1 MKYFEI
7 ITQIDE
13 EFFNYDNAL
22 KIIEDDYPE
31 DSLPTDKYKE
41 RKQRLQNIGIDPE
54 AKIIKLFTLLDNE
67 IKLLRLK
74 QPHFNENLQLQK
86 RETFPSNFISGR
98 ISISHD
104 LLKEK
109 NIPRVL
115 EFPLSAAQYSYSE
128 KSLAFIYQYIL
139 RVLQI
144 SPLNKLDFI
153 LIDPKT
159 IGRSFNFLRP
169 ILNNNFIYNQK
180 ILTITDEIDEAIKLL
195 SSYLENI
202 LQKQLSG
209 YKNWKDYNRDSKSGL
224 LPLKVLVISGYPN
237 QFSSEALLHLD
248 RIIEF
253 GSIAGINTFVMMDK
267 IDEKNKILKEYEEKI
282 IQKSHKIE
290 DFKDEIYNFKSL
302 NSKVV
307 YESIPSKESM
317 LYFLDEI
324 NKAYLKTSTIKDE
337 IDIFWNDNNFWN
349 CSAKDG
355 VSVPIGWDIYED
367 VINFELGFDYSEHHT
382 LIGGRSGSGKSN
394 LVNIIIQNLAYLYS
408 PLEIELFLLD
418 YKEGVEFNSYTTP
431 ILNHAS
437 LIAINSNVSYGVTFL
452 EFIIQIKNERS
463 ELFKSIGVKDY
474 KEYRENSSEPLSR
487 IIIIIDEFQTLF
499 TTKDKDKVEKM
510 FAEILRKG
518 RSFGIHLILS
528 TQTLSG
534 VDITSLSQLKS
545 QIGNRIALT
554 MGDDESRTFLNS
566 DNDAASQLKGKP
578 EGVYND
584 RGGNKSGNKKVF
596 IPFASR
602 ENLETLLNKISKQ
615 SIKNK
620 LKIYD
625 GESLPLLPGKSYFQ
639 NNNQELNLGKKQ
651 DFLETG
657 LIIDFKKE
665 FGNHLLI
672 SGKNKKQKQ
681 NFIDLISLNLVNQ
694 NVYYLHADSEVSY
707 NKKTYGSNIFL
718 QNIDS
723 NSFVIVDSLDLFDE
737 LHPKMN
743 SYGFGNETEDSVAD
757 KFKYLVENG
766 HKQGIFFI
774 IFVDNFKRV
783 KQKVGD
789 FFSLFDYRIGFNLNE
804 EIATSLLS
812 SSMSDMIKNIP
823 NNQAIFSNFVDSSLT
838 YFKPYRG
845 END

>member
-13 EFFNYDNAL
+13 EFFNYDNTL

-31 DSLPTDKYKE
+31 DSLPTDKYTE
-41 RKQRLQNIGIDPE
+41 RKQRLQ
-54 AKIIKLFTLLDNE
+54 KIRTNLETKIAKLFTLLDNE

-74 QPHFNENLQLQK
+74 QPHFNENLQIQK
-86 RETFPSNFISGR
+86 REVFPSNFISGR
-98 ISISHD
+98 INISHD

-115 EFPLSAAQYSYSE
+115 EFPLSTAQYSYDE
-128 KSLAFIYQYIL
+128 KNLAFVYQYIL

-159 IGRSFNFLRP
+159 IGKSFNFLRP

-195 SSYLENI
+195 SLYLENI

-209 YKNWKDYNRDSKSGL
+209 YKNWKDYNRDSKNGL
-224 LPLKVLVISGYPN
+224 LPLKVLVINGYPN

-253 GSIAGINTFVMMDK
+253 GSIAGINTFVIMDK
-267 IDEKNKILKEYEEKI
+267 VDEKNKMLKGYEEKI
-282 IQKSHKIE
+282 TQKSKKIE
-290 DFKDEIYNFKSL
+290 DFKDEVYNFKSL

-307 YESIPSKESM
+307 YETIPSKEG
-317 LYFLDEI
+317 LNHFLDEI
-324 NKAYLKTSTIKDE
+324 NRAYLKTSTIKDE
-337 IDIFWNDNNFWN
+337 IDVFWNDDNFWN
-349 CSAKDG
+349 SSAKDG
-355 VSVPIGWDIYED
+355 VSVPIGWNINED
-367 VINFELGFDYSEHHT
+367 VINFEFGFDYSEHHT

-408 PLEIELFLLD
+408 PEEIELFLLD
-418 YKEGVEFNSYTTP
+418 YKEGVEFNSYTSP

-452 EFIIQIKNERS
+452 EYIIQLKNERS
-463 ELFKSIGVKDY
+463 ELFKTMGVKDY
-474 KEYRENSSEPLSR
+474 KEYREKSTAPLGR
-487 IIIIIDEFQTLF
+487 IVIIIDEFQTLF
-499 TTKDKDKVEKM
+499 TTKDKDKVEKI

-534 VDITSLSQLKS
+534 VDITSISQLKS

-554 MGDDESRTFLNS
+554 MGDDESRAFLNS
-566 DNDAASQLKGKP
+566 DNDEAAQLNGKP
-578 EGVYND
+578 EGIYND

-602 ENLETLLNKISKQ
+602 GNLEKLLSKISAK
-615 SIKNK
+615 SIANH

-625 GESLPLLPGKSYFQ
+625 GESLPILPQKSSLQ
-639 NNNQELNLGKKQ
+639 NDKQELNLGRKQ
-651 DFLETG
+651 DFLETD

-694 NVYYLHADSEVSY
+694 NVYYLHADSEVFC
-707 NKKTYGSNIFL
+707 NQKTYGSDIFL

-723 NSFVIVDSLDLFDE
+723 NSFIIVDSLDLFDE

-743 SYGFGNETEDSVAD
+743 SYSFGNKTEDSVAD
-757 KFKYLVENG
+757 KFKDLVENG
-766 HKQGIFFI
+766 HKKGIFFI
-774 IFVDNFKRV
+774 VFVDNYKRV

-804 EIATSLLS
+804 EITTSLLS

>member
-1 MKYFEI
+1 MKYFET
-7 ITQIDE
+7 ITQIDA
-13 EFFNYDNAL
+13 EFFNYNNAL

-31 DSLPTDKYKE
+31 ETLPIDKHKE
-41 RKQRLQNIGIDPE
+41 RKQRLQKIRIDLE
-54 AKIIKLFTLLDNE
+54 AKITKLFALLDNE

-74 QPHFNENLQLQK
+74 QPHFNENLKLQK

-115 EFPLSAAQYSYSE
+115 EFPLLTAQYSYNE

-153 LIDPKT
+153 LIDSKT
-159 IGRSFNFLRP
+159 IGKSFSFLRP

-180 ILTITDEIDEAIKLL
+180 ILTMTDEIDEVIKLL
-195 SSYLENI
+195 SLYLENI

-224 LPLKVLVISGYPN
+224 LPLKVLVINGYPN

-253 GSIAGINTFVMMDK
+253 GSIAGINTFVMVDK
-267 IDEKNKILKEYEEKI
+267 IDEKNKILKDYEEKI
-282 IQKSHKIE
+282 IQKSNKIE

-307 YESIPSKESM
+307 YETIPSRENM
-317 LYFLDEI
+317 IHFFDEI

-337 IDIFWNDNNFWN
+337 IDVFWSKDNFWQSN
-349 CSAKDG
+349 AKNG
-355 VSVPIGWDIYED
+355 VQVPIGWDINED
-367 VINFELGFDYSEHHT
+367 VINFEFGFDHSEHHT

-408 PLEIELFLLD
+408 PQEIELFLLD

-431 ILNHAS
+431 MLNHAS

-474 KEYRENSSEPLSR
+474 KEYREKSSESLSR

-499 TTKDKDKVEKM
+499 TTKDKDKVEKI
-510 FAEILRKG
+510 FADILRKG

-554 MGDDESRTFLNS
+554 MGDDESRAFLNS
-566 DNDAASQLKGKP
+566 DNDAASHLKGKP
-578 EGVYND
+578 EAIYND
-584 RGGNKSGNKKVF
+584 RGGNRSGNKKVF

-602 ENLETLLNKISKQ
+602 DNLEKLLSKISVEPL
-615 SIKNK
+615 KNR

-625 GESLPLLPGKSYFQ
+625 GESLPILPNESYLQKGK
-639 NNNQELNLGKKQ
+639 QELNFGKKQ
-651 DFLETG
+651 DFLETDM
-657 LIIDFKKE
+657 IIDFKKE

-681 NFIDLISLNLVNQ
+681 NLIDLISLNLANK
-694 NVYYLHADSEVSY
+694 NVYYLHVDTEIIY
-707 NKKTYGSNIFL
+707 NKKTYGSDIFL

-723 NSFVIVDSLDLFDE
+723 NSFIIIDSLDLCDE

-743 SYGFGNETEDSVAD
+743 SYSFGNETEDSVAD
-757 KFKYLVENG
+757 KFKDLVENG
-766 HKQGIFFI
+766 HKKNIHFI
-774 IFVDNFKRV
+774 IFVDNYKRL

-789 FFSLFDYRIGFNLNE
+789 FFTLFDYRIGYNLNE
-804 EIATSLLS
+804 EVATSLLS

-823 NNQAIFSNFVDSSLT
+823 NNQAIFSNFIDSTLT

>member
-1 MKYFEI
+1 MKYFEL
-7 ITQIDE
+7 ITQIDK
-13 EFFNYDNAL
+13 EFLDYDNAL
-22 KIIEDDYPE
+22 EIIEDDYPE
-31 DSLPTDKYKE
+31 DSLPTDKHTE
-41 RKQRLQNIGIDPE
+41 RKQRLQ
-54 AKIIKLFTLLDNE
+54 KIRTDLEVKITKLFTLLDNE
-67 IKLLRLK
+67 IKLIRLK
-74 QPHFNENLQLQK
+74 QPHFNENLQIQK
-86 RETFPSNFISGR
+86 REKFPSNFISGR
-98 ISISHD
+98 INISHD

-115 EFPLSAAQYSYSE
+115 EFPLSTAQYSYDE
-128 KSLAFIYQYIL
+128 KFLTFIYQYIL

-159 IGRSFNFLRP
+159 IGKSFNFLRP

-180 ILTITDEIDEAIKLL
+180 ILTTTDEIDEVIKLL
-195 SSYLENI
+195 SLYLENI

-209 YKNWKDYNRDSKSGL
+209 YKNWKDYNRDSKNGL
-224 LPLKVLVISGYPN
+224 LPLKVLIINGYPN

-253 GSIAGINTFVMMDK
+253 GSIAGINTFVMIDK
-267 IDEKNKILKEYEEKI
+267 IDEENKILKEYEKKI
-282 IQKSHKIE
+282 IQKSQKIE
-290 DFKDEIYNFKSL
+290 DFKDKIYNFKSL

-307 YESIPSKESM
+307 YETIPSKENM
-317 LYFLDEI
+317 LCFLDEI
-324 NKAYLKTSTIKDE
+324 NKAYLKTSIIKDE
-337 IDIFWNDNNFWN
+337 IDVFWNDDNFWN
-349 CSAKDG
+349 SNAKDG
-355 VSVPIGWDIYED
+355 VTVPIGWDKNED
-367 VINFELGFDYSEHHT
+367 VINFELGFDHSEHHT

-431 ILNHAS
+431 MLNHTS

-452 EFIIQIKNERS
+452 EYIIQLKNERS

-474 KEYRENSSEPLSR
+474 KEYRAKSSESLSR
-487 IIIIIDEFQTLF
+487 IVIIIDEFQTLF
-499 TTKDKDKVEKM
+499 TTKDKDKVEKI
-510 FAEILRKG
+510 FSEILRKG

-554 MGDDESRTFLNS
+554 MGDDESRAFLNS
-566 DNDAASQLKGKP
+566 DNDAASQLNGKP
-578 EGVYND
+578 EAIYND

-602 ENLETLLNKISKQ
+602 KNLEKLLTKISMEP
-615 SIKNK
+615 IKNR

-625 GESLPLLPGKSYFQ
+625 GESLPILPNENYFQ
-639 NNNQELNLGKKQ
+639 NEKQKLNLGKKQ
-651 DFLETG
+651 DFLETD

-681 NFIDLISLNLVNQ
+681 NLINLITLNLVNK
-694 NVYYLHADSEVSY
+694 NVYYLHSDTEISY
-707 NKKTYGSNIFL
+707 NGETYGSEIFL
-718 QNIDS
+718 QGIDA
-723 NSFVIVDSLDLFDE
+723 NSFIVIDSLDLFDE

-743 SYGFGNETEDSVAD
+743 SYGYGNDAEDSVAD
-757 KFKYLVENG
+757 KFKDLVENG
-766 HKQGIFFI
+766 HKQGVFFI
-774 IFVDNFKRV
+774 VFVDNFKRV

-804 EIATSLLS
+804 EVATSLLS

-823 NNQAIFSNFVDSSLT
+823 NNQAIFSNFVDSTLI

-845 END
+845 KND

>member
-1 MKYFEI
+1 MKYFEV
-7 ITQIDE
+7 ITQIDK
-13 EFFNYDNAL
+13 EFLDYDNAL

-31 DSLPTDKYKE
+31 DSLPTEKHTE
-41 RKQRLQNIGIDPE
+41 RKQRLQ
-54 AKIIKLFTLLDNE
+54 KIRTDLETKISKSFILLDNE

-74 QPHFNENLQLQK
+74 QPHFNENLQIQK
-86 RETFPSNFISGR
+86 REVFPSNFISGR
-98 ISISHD
+98 INISHD

-115 EFPLSAAQYSYSE
+115 EFPLSTAQYSYDE
-128 KSLAFIYQYIL
+128 KFLAFIYQYIL

-159 IGRSFNFLRP
+159 IGKSFNFLRP

-180 ILTITDEIDEAIKLL
+180 ILTTTDEIDEVIKLL
-195 SSYLENI
+195 SFYLENI

-209 YKNWKDYNRDSKSGL
+209 YKNWKDYNRDSKNGL
-224 LPLKVLVISGYPN
+224 LPLKVLVINGYPN

-253 GSIAGINTFVMMDK
+253 GSIAGINTFVIIDK
-267 IDEKNKILKEYEEKI
+267 IDEKNKTLKEYEEKI

-290 DFKDEIYNFKSL
+290 NFKDKVYDFKSL
-302 NSKVV
+302 SFKVV
-307 YESIPSKESM
+307 HETIPSKESII
-317 LYFLDEI
+317 YFLDEI
-324 NKAYLKTSTIKDE
+324 NKAYLKTSIIKDE
-337 IDIFWNDNNFWN
+337 IDVFWNDDNFWQS
-349 CSAKDG
+349 SAKDG
-355 VSVPIGWDIYED
+355 VTVPIGWDINED

-431 ILNHAS
+431 MLNHAS

-452 EFIIQIKNERS
+452 EFMIQLKNERS
-463 ELFKSIGVKDY
+463 ELFKNIGVKDY
-474 KEYRENSSEPLSR
+474 KEYREKSSEPLSR

-499 TTKDKDKVEKM
+499 TTKDKDKVEKI

-554 MGDDESRTFLNS
+554 MGDDESRAFLNS
-566 DNDAASQLKGKP
+566 DNDAASKLNGKP
-578 EGVYND
+578 EAVYND

-602 ENLETLLNKISKQ
+602 DNLEKLLSKISVEP
-615 SIKNK
+615 IKNR

-625 GESLPLLPGKSYFQ
+625 GESLPILQQKSSLQ
-639 NNNQELNLGKKQ
+639 NDKQELNFGKKQ
-651 DFLETG
+651 DFLETD
-657 LIIDFKKE
+657 LIINLKKE

-681 NFIDLISLNLVNQ
+681 NFIDLISLNLANQ
-694 NVYYLHADSEVSY
+694 NVYYLHADTEISY
-707 NKKTYGSNIFL
+707 NKETYDSDIFL
-718 QNIDS
+718 KNIDS
-723 NSFVIVDSLDLFDE
+723 NSFIIIDSLDLFDE

-743 SYGFGNETEDSVAD
+743 SYSFGNEAEDSVAD
-757 KFKYLVENG
+757 KFKELVENG
-766 HKQGIFFI
+766 HKKGIFFI
-774 IFVDNFKRV
+774 VFVDNFKRL
-783 KQKVGD
+783 KHKVGD
-789 FFSLFDYRIGFNLNE
+789 FFGLFDYRIGFNLNE

-823 NNQAIFSNFVDSSLT
+823 NNQAIFSNFIDSTLT

-845 END
+845 KND

>member
-1 MKYFEI
+1 MNYFEI

-13 EFFNYDNAL
+13 EFYNYDTVI
-22 KIIEDDYPE
+22 KVIESDYPD
-31 DSLPTDKYKE
+31 DSLPTNKYEE
-41 RKQRLQNIGIDPE
+41 RKQRL
-54 AKIIKLFTLLDNE
+54 AKIGVDSESKIKKLFSLLDKE
-67 IKLLRLK
+67 IKLLRAK
-74 QPHFNENLQLQK
+74 QPHFIENLQLQK
-86 RETFPSNFISGR
+86 RENFTSYFISGR
-98 ISISHD
+98 INISHN

-109 NIPRVL
+109 SIPRVL
-115 EFPLSAAQYSYSE
+115 KFPLDTAQYSYDE

-144 SPLNKLDFI
+144 SPLNKLDLI

-159 IGRSFNFLRP
+159 IGKSFNFLRP
-169 ILNNNFIYNQK
+169 ILNNNFIHNQK

-209 YKNWKDYNRDSKSGL
+209 YKNWKDYNRDSKNGL
-224 LPLKVLVISGYPN
+224 LPLKVLVINGYPN

-253 GSIAGINTFVMMDK
+253 GSIAGINTFVMIDK

-307 YESIPSKESM
+307 HETIPSKESM

-337 IDIFWNDNNFWN
+337 IDVFWKNDNFWN
-349 CSAKDG
+349 WSAKDG
-355 VSVPIGWDIYED
+355 VSVPIGWDMYED
-367 VINFELGFDYSEHHT
+367 VINFEFGFDYSEHHT

-408 PLEIELFLLD
+408 PKEIELFLLD
-418 YKEGVEFNSYTTP
+418 YKEGVEFNSYTIP
-431 ILNHAS
+431 MLNHAS

-452 EFIIQIKNERS
+452 EYIIQLKNERS
-463 ELFKSIGVKDY
+463 ELFKDTGVKDY
-474 KEYRENSSEPLSR
+474 KEYREKSPEPLGR
-487 IIIIIDEFQTLF
+487 IVIIIDEFQTLF
-499 TTKDKDKVEKM
+499 TTKDKDKVEKI

-554 MGDDESRTFLNS
+554 MGDDESRAFLNS
-566 DNDAASQLKGKP
+566 DNDAAAQLTGKP
-578 EGVYND
+578 EGIYND
-584 RGGNKSGNKKVF
+584 RAGNKSGNKKVF

-602 ENLETLLNKISKQ
+602 GNLGKLLSKISVEP
-615 SIKNK
+615 IRNR

-625 GESLPLLPGKSYFQ
+625 GESLPVLPGKSYFQ

-651 DFLETG
+651 DFLETD

-681 NFIDLISLNLVNQ
+681 NFIDLIGLNLVNK

-707 NKKTYGSNIFL
+707 NKKTYGSDIFL
-718 QNIDS
+718 QNLDS
-723 NSFVIVDSLDLFDE
+723 NSFVIIDSLDLFDD

-743 SYGFGNETEDSVAD
+743 SYSYGNETEDAVAD
-757 KFKYLVENG
+757 KFKDLVENG

-804 EIATSLLS
+804 EIATLLLS

>member
-7 ITQIDE
+7 ISQIDE
-13 EFFNYDNAL
+13 EFFNYDNDL

-31 DSLPTDKYKE
+31 NSLSTDKYNE
-41 RKQRLQNIGIDPE
+41 RKQRLEKTRINLED
-54 AKIIKLFTLLDNE
+54 KITKLFTLLDHE

-86 RETFPSNFISGR
+86 REVFPSNFISGR

-104 LLKEK
+104 LLKAK
-109 NIPRVL
+109 NIPRIL
-115 EFPLSAAQYSYSE
+115 AFPLSSAQYSYDE
-128 KSLAFIYQYIL
+128 KSLTFVYQYIL
-139 RVLQI
+139 RVFQI

-159 IGRSFNFLRP
+159 IGKDFNFLRP
-169 ILNNNFIYNQK
+169 ILNNKFIYNQK
-180 ILTITDEIDEAIKLL
+180 ILTTTDEIDCAIKSL
-195 SSYLENI
+195 SLYLENI

-209 YKNWKDYNRDSKSGL
+209 YKNWIDYNKYSKNSL
-224 LPLKVLVISGYPN
+224 LPVKVLVINGYPH

-253 GSIAGINTFVMMDK
+253 GSIAGINTFVV
-267 IDEKNKILKEYEEKI
+267 IDEIDKNKQILKEYEEKI
-282 IQKSHKIE
+282 IKKSHKIQ
-290 DFKDEIYNFKSL
+290 DFKDEVYNFKSL
-302 NSKVV
+302 SSTVV
-307 YESIPSKESM
+307 NETIPSKESM
-317 LYFLDEI
+317 KHFLDEI
-324 NKAYLKTSTIKDE
+324 NKVYLKTSTIKDE
-337 IDIFWNDNNFWN
+337 IDVFWNDDSFWQS
-349 CSAKDG
+349 SAKDG
-355 VSVPIGWDIYED
+355 ISVPIGWDINEE
-367 VINFELGFDYSEHHT
+367 VINFELGFDYSEHHA

-408 PLEIELFLLD
+408 PEEIELFLLD

-431 ILNHAS
+431 MLNHAS
-437 LIAINSNVSYGVTFL
+437 LIAINSNVGYGVTFL
-452 EFIIQIKNERS
+452 EFIMQLKNDRS
-463 ELFKSIGVKDY
+463 ELFKNIGVKDY
-474 KEYRENSSEPLSR
+474 KEYREKSSQLLSR

-499 TTKDKDKVEKM
+499 TTKEKDKVEKI

-545 QIGNRIALT
+545 QIGIRIALT
-554 MGDDESRTFLNS
+554 MGDDESRAFLNS
-566 DNDAASQLKGKP
+566 DNDAAAQLNGKP
-578 EGVYND
+578 ECIYND

-602 ENLETLLNKISKQ
+602 DNLEELLSKISAKP
-615 SIKNK
+615 IANR

-625 GESLPLLPGKSYFQ
+625 GENSPNLPDESCFQ
-639 NNNQELNLGKKQ
+639 NDKQELNFGKKQ
-651 DFLETG
+651 DFLETD

-681 NFIDLISLNLVNQ
+681 NFIDLISLNLANQ
-694 NVYYLHADSEVSY
+694 NVYYLHGDSEIVY
-707 NKKTYGSNIFL
+707 DKKTFSSDIFH
-718 QNIDS
+718 QNIDA
-723 NSFVIVDSLDLFDE
+723 NSFIIIDSLDLFDE

-743 SYGFGNETEDSVAD
+743 NYSFGNDLKDSVAD
-757 KFKYLVENG
+757 KFKDLVENG
-766 HKQGIFFI
+766 HKKGIFFI
-774 IFVDNFKRV
+774 VFVDNFKRV

-789 FFSLFDYRIGFNLNE
+789 FFTLFDYRIGFSLNE
-804 EIATSLLS
+804 EVATSLLS
-812 SSMSDMIKNIP
+812 SSISDVIKNIP
-823 NNQAIFSNFVDSSLT
+823 SNQAIFSNFVDSTLT

-845 END
+845 KND